1 MKKVALWPTIK
12 TSFIDIYDNLGWV
25 LFISAIWFGFATPF
39 IFAILPGNLH
49 ISLRILL
56 GTSVIFLGPAT
67 AGAYYLA
74 NRLIKRETV
83 EWRDFFYAF
92 KKFFWRAEA
101 LILILIV
108 AIAIVVVDFTFYSQI
123 QNMVVRVLSI
133 FWLYILLFLGIIQM
147 YMFPLLIEQ
156 DTGIKKIIVRSFLLS
171 IDNIGVT
178 LVIFL
183 IVIALSTLCIFT
195 GVGALLLLM
204 GMKSFFDTRTFL
216 NVMEKYEDV
225 PTPQKERRNSL

>member
-1 MKKVALWPTIK
+1 MKKILLWPTIK

-25 LFISAIWFGFATPF
+25 LFLSAIWFGFATPF
-39 IFAILPGNLH
+39 VFAVLPGSLH
-49 ISLRILL
+49 PFLRILL
-56 GTSVIFLGPAT
+56 GISVIFLGPAT
-67 AGAYYLA
+67 AGCYYVA

-108 AIAIVVVDFTFYSQI
+108 AIVIVIVDFTFYSQI
-123 QNMVVRVLSI
+123 QNIAVRILSI
-133 FWLYILLFLGIIQM
+133 FWLYILLFLGIIQI

-178 LVIFL
+178 LVVFL
-183 IVIALSTLCIFT
+183 IVVAISVLCIFT
-195 GVGALLLLM
+195 GVGALLLMM

-225 PTPQKERRNSL
+225 PTPQKRKEE